1 MNIEDM
7 GLERVLVTGVVLA
20 GGASARMGRS
30 KAALELRGEPLL
42 RRVVRRLRL
51 ALPNVLVVGPPD
63 LATLVPDA
71 TVLPDLTLGTGPL
84 GGLHTALRAVTTPW
98 VFVVACDMPFVAPAL
113 VRAMARL
120 ATVHA
125 DADAVALR
133 TTHGVEPLHAVYQRS
148 CLAAV
153 EQVRVGRGSALRPFW
168 TLGLQRQHPRRVA
181 RGAGAGRDRRPALR
195 PDSARQRRAHFGYL
209 ATHQL
214 YSQRQGRLTDAAP
227 WCSGS

>member
-1 MNIEDM
+1 MKIED
-7 GLERVLVTGVVLA
+7 GGPEQFPVTGVVLA

-30 KAALELRGEPLL
+30 KAVLELRGEPLL

-71 TVLPDLTLGTGPL
+71 TVLPDLTPGAGPL

-98 VFVVACDMPFVAPAL
+98 AFVVACDMPFVAPAL

-120 ATVHA
+120 ATAHGAA
-125 DADAVALR
+125 DVVALR
-133 TTHGVEPLHAVYQRS
+133 TTHGVEPLHAVYHTS

-153 EQVRVGRGSALRPFW
+153 ERRIATADHSMAGLLSTLTVHVVEPAEVAPYDPSGRSAFNANTPAEWQQALALAA
-168 TLGLQRQHPRRVA
+168 TEDPR
-181 RGAGAGRDRRPALR
+181 
-195 PDSARQRRAHFGYL
+195 
-209 ATHQL
+209 
-214 YSQRQGRLTDAAP
+214 
-227 WCSGS
+227 

>member
-1 MNIEDM
+1 MDRVTVKIDNM
-7 GLERVLVTGVVLA
+7 GPERVLVTGVVLA

-63 LATLVPDA
+63 LATLVPDT

-125 DADAVALR
+125 DSDAVALR

-153 EQVRVGRGSALRPFW
+153 EQRIGTGN
-168 TLGLQRQHPRRVA
+168 
-181 RGAGAGRDRRPALR
+181 
-195 PDSARQRRAHFGYL
+195 Y
-209 ATHQL
+209 
-214 YSQRQGRLTDAAP
+214 
-227 WCSGS
+227 

>member
-1 MNIEDM
+1 MDRVAMNIDNT
-7 GLERVLVTGVVLA
+7 GLERILVTGVVLA
-20 GGASARMGRS
+20 GGASGRMGRS

-113 VRAMARL
+113 VRALARL

-125 DADAVALR
+125 DAAAVALR

-148 CLAAV
+148 LFAAV
-153 EQVRVGRGSALRPFW
+153 EHPTATPHHPLPRP
-168 TLGLQRQHPRRVA
+168 
-181 RGAGAGRDRRPALR
+181 
-195 PDSARQRRAHFGYL
+195 
-209 ATHQL
+209 
-214 YSQRQGRLTDAAP
+214 LT
-227 WCSGS
+227 